1 MRRWRRVWSDFG
13 ASHQKRCKENEKGR
27 DESLKIE
34 GPNRKRRRQRGRGGL
49 AEKRL
54 ETLNA
59 GKSEAKNENNP
70 KRMLQIVNG

>member
-13 ASHQKRCKENEKGR
+13 ASHQKSCKENEKGR
-27 DESLKIE
+27 DESLKTE
-34 GPNRKRRRQRGRGGL
+34 GPNRKRRRQRGRGEL

-59 GKSEAKNENNP
+59 GESEAKNENSP
-70 KRMLQIVNG
+70 QRMLQTVNG